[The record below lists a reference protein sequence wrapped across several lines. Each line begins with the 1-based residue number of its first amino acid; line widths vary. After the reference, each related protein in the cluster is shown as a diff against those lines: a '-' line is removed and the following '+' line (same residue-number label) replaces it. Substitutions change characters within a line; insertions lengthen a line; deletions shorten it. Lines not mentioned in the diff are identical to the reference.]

1 MPFNF
6 APSEPTTTTIF
17 GDGIVLGSDTF
28 PGQNGQESI
37 TSYCIGCGVSGTFAL
52 VGNIQFDVNQGLT
65 TANLDMSGSL
75 HSQLVL
81 AVVGEI
87 SGSASTTTN
96 LITQGIPGWS
106 ITNII
111 TIGPSI
117 ALDVGANVDIQIA
130 GGIEVGYILDWPA
143 LDANIDLI
151 NPSLSTYS
159 GYIPNCTPQFDFS
172 ESVTINTVLYATL
185 SLQFG
190 VNILSGKYVANAG
203 IVNKPEVDTS
213 ATQQIYSDY
222 ELSQLPDDTV
232 ICNGIGVSVSFLD
245 SVYAELAYG
254 AGIKSLGATKTYPLT
269 SWAGPSTSTCIG

>member
-1 MPFNF
+1 
-6 APSEPTTTTIF
+6 
-17 GDGIVLGSDTF
+17 
-28 PGQNGQESI
+28 
-37 TSYCIGCGVSGTFAL
+37 
-52 VGNIQFDVNQGLT
+52 
-65 TANLDMSGSL
+65 MSGSL

-81 AVVGEI
+81 AVVDEI
-87 SGSASTTTN
+87 SGSTITATN

-117 ALDVGANVDIQIA
+117 ALDVGANVNIQIV

-159 GYIPNCTPQFDFS
+159 GYIPIYTPKFEFS
-172 ESVTINTVLYATL
+172 ESATINTALYATL

-190 VNILSGKYVANAG
+190 LNILNGKYKANAG
-203 IVNKPEVDTS
+203 IVNKPEIDAS
-213 ATQQIYSDY
+213 ATQHIYSDY
-222 ELSQLPDDTV
+222 ELSQLPDGTV
-232 ICNGIGVSVSFLD
+232 ICNGIGVSVSLLD
-245 SVYAELAYG
+245 SVYAELAYAAG
-254 AGIKSLGATKTYPLT
+254 AKPLGATKTYPLT